1 VRASAHRA
9 AVILRENGEGMRTIP
24 TFWFEAR
31 PWIDGCWQGRGESFA
46 VTNPATGAPLAEVVR
61 ADAAAVERAIVGAAV
76 AQRSWRDASAADRG
90 AVLVRTA
97 AALRARSDEF
107 ARLLTAEQGKPY
119 PQAVGEVEYAASF
132 FQWFG
137 EEARR
142 VSGRIVP
149 HPDPAREF
157 FVEQV
162 PAGVAGLVTPWNFPL
177 AQGAK
182 KIAAALAAGC
192 TAVWKPAEL
201 TPLVALA
208 IAPLLAEAGLP
219 CGGLQIV
226 PGRGSVVG
234 PVLAAHPAVRVLS
247 LTGSTATGASLMA
260 AAAPGIKRVS
270 LELGGNAPFIVLPD
284 ADIDHVA
291 DDLVRLKL
299 FVSGQVCVTANR
311 VFVPESLEQSLAEAV
326 AARLRAARVGNGLT
340 DGVDA
345 GPLIHGEACRDVRKR
360 VADAVAA
367 GARIVCENRSYESD
381 PALARENFFPPTL
394 VTGVR
399 DAMRLACDEIF
410 GPVIPLLSYTHV
422 AEAVARGNDTPYGLA
437 AYVYGR
443 DLAACRAVAER
454 LEVGIVGVN
463 EWRPLKAEIPFG
475 GVKTSGIGSEGGA
488 EGIREFLDT
497 RVISLPR
504 PAAPA

>member
-1 VRASAHRA
+1 MS
-9 AVILRENGEGMRTIP
+9 IKTIP
-24 TFWFEAR
+24 TFWFETL
-31 PWIDGCWQGRGESFA
+31 PWIDGRWQGEGDSFT
-46 VTNPATGAPLAEVVR
+46 VTNPATGMGIAEVTR
-61 ADAAAVERAIVGAAV
+61 ADATTVERAIAGAV
-76 AQRSWRDASAADRG
+76 AAQRGWRAVSAADRG
-90 AVLVRTA
+90 RVLVRTA
-97 AALRARSDEF
+97 ATLLARRDEF

-149 HPDPAREF
+149 HPEAGREF
-157 FVEQV
+157 LVEHL
-162 PAGVAGLVTPWNFPL
+162 PAGVAGLITPWNFPL

-192 TAVWKPAEL
+192 AAVWKPAEL

-208 IAPLLAEAGLP
+208 LAPVLADAGLP
-219 CGGLQIV
+219 HGVLQIV
-226 PGRGSVVG
+226 PGSGSVVG
-234 PVLAAHPAVRVLS
+234 GVMAAHPAIRVLS
-247 LTGSTATGASLMA
+247 LTGSTATGATLMA

-284 ADIDHVA
+284 ADVDHVA
-291 DDLVRLKL
+291 EQIVRLKL

-311 VFVPESLEQSLAEAV
+311 IFVPGLLESRLA
-326 AARLRAARVGNGLT
+326 AAIAERLAAARVGDGLA

-345 GPLIHGEACRDVRKR
+345 GPLIHRDACRDVGTLVR
-360 VADAVAA
+360 DAVAA
-367 GARIVCENRSYESD
+367 GATIVAENRSYEAD
-381 PALARENFFPPTL
+381 ATLAEGSFFPPTVL
-394 VTGVR
+394 TGVR
-399 DAMRLACDEIF
+399 DRMRLACQEIF
-410 GPVIPLLSYTHV
+410 GPVIPLLSYASV
-422 AEAVARGNDTPYGLA
+422 AEAVTRANDTPYGLA

-443 DLAACRAVAER
+443 DLSACRAVAER
-454 LEVGIVGVN
+454 IEAGIVGVN

-475 GVKTSGIGSEGGA
+475 GVKTSGIGAEGGR

-504 PAAPA
+504 PELPA